1 MRTRPISNE
10 MKIAIIG
17 LGKMGKQIA
26 RKLHEDK
33 HTVIVYNRSK
43 NSVDEMNAL
52 GMIPAYTREEV
63 LKLFNDEQVILWIM
77 IPSESVD
84 QELDEWLKIIPKNSI
99 LIDGGNSDF
108 RLTKK
113 RAEMVAQN
121 SSVLLDVGTSGGV
134 WGYKNGFSMMIGG
147 DKEIFKKIEPILKS
161 LEKPNGAY
169 RHFGESGAGH
179 YVKMVHNAIEYG
191 MMESLAEG
199 YQLLKEGPYKNLDL
213 ISAGEVWQ
221 QGSVI
226 NSWLNELTVNAL
238 KENPELKEIKGVV
251 AESGEARFALEVA
264 KDFKIEMP
272 SIQSAF
278 AVRIASQ
285 KGKVNFATKLLSL
298 MRNQFGGHKINEK

>member
-1 MRTRPISNE
+1 

-43 NSVDEMNAL
+43 NSVDEMSAL

-63 LKLFNDEQVILWIM
+63 VKLFNGEQVVLWIM

-84 QELDEWLKIIPKNSI
+84 EELNEWLKLIPKNSI

-113 RAEMVAQN
+113 HAEMVSKN
-121 SSVLLDVGTSGGV
+121 GSVLLDVGTSGGI
-134 WGYKNGFSMMIGG
+134 WGYENGFSMMVGG
-147 DKEIFKKIEPILKS
+147 DTENFKKIEPILKS
-161 LEKPNGAY
+161 LEKPSGAY
-169 RHFGESGAGH
+169 HHFGESGSGH

-199 YQLLKEGPYKNLDL
+199 YRLLKEGPYKNLDL

-221 QGSVI
+221 HHSVI
-226 NSWLNELTVNAL
+226 TSWLNELTVNAL
-238 KENPELKEIKGVV
+238 KNEKENPELENVEGVV
-251 AESGEARFALEVA
+251 VESGEARFALETA
-264 KDFKIEMP
+264 KDLKIEMP

-278 AVRIASQ
+278 DVRIASQ
-285 KGKVNFATKLLSL
+285 KGNVNFATKLLAL